1 MVRSLQSL
9 PGPLLLVD
17 LGLDTCSSSR
27 LVVAALFL
35 YLSRK
40 VGSLLQGAH
49 LAGHASLSPLV
60 PLVLVGPTAA
70 PGESGAMGFRPNVL
84 LTQSFG

>member
-1 MVRSLQSL
+1 MVRSLQSQ
-9 PGPLLLVD
+9 PGPLLPVG

-49 LAGHASLSPLV
+49 WTGHASLLPLV
-60 PLVLVGPTAA
+60 PLVPVGPTAA
-70 PGESGAMGFRPNVL
+70 PGGLEPWDFAPTFC
-84 LTQSFG
+84 

>member
-1 MVRSLQSL
+1 MVRSLQSQ
-9 PGPLLLVD
+9 PGPLLPVG
-17 LGLDTCSSSR
+17 LGLDTCSFSR

-35 YLSRK
+35 YLLRK
-40 VGSLLQGAH
+40 VGSLFQGAH
-49 LAGHASLSPLV
+49 RAGHASLSPLV

-84 LTQSFG
+84 LTQSLG

>member
-27 LVVAALFL
+27 PAVAALFL

-40 VGSLLQGAH
+40 ATGPPHRGCRI
-49 LAGHASLSPLV
+49 GHASLSPLALLV
-60 PLVLVGPTAA
+60 PAGPTAA
-70 PGESGAMGFRPNVL
+70 PGVSGATEFRPNGL
-84 LTQSFG
+84 LTPSFG